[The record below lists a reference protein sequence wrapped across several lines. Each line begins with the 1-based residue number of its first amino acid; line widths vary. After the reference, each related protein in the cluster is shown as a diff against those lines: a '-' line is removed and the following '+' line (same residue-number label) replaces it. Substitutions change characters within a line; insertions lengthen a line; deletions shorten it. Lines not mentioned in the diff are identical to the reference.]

1 MLKRIILVA
10 SLICFTAASFAQK
23 YRAKLTTEYGTM
35 VIQLSDKTPKHRDNF
50 VKLAKDHFYDG
61 LLFHRVIPGFM
72 IQGGDP
78 NSKNAKPGEML
89 GNGDVGY
96 RIDAEFNPELY
107 HRRGALAA
115 ARDNNP
121 AKASSGCQFYIVDG
135 KKFNEEELAGIQK
148 ANHQNYT
155 NKQKEVYATEGGAP
169 HLDGNYTVFGQV
181 TKGLDIIDKIAN
193 QPRNKMDR
201 PDEDQKIIKIKI
213 QKRILFFWK

>member
-1 MLKRIILVA
+1 MLKKIILVA
-10 SLICFTAASFAQK
+10 SLLCFTTAGFAQK

-35 VIQLSDKTPKHRDNF
+35 VIRLSDKTPKHRDNF
-50 VKLAKDHFYDG
+50 VKLAKEHFYDG

-78 NSKNAKPGEML
+78 NSRNVKPGEML

-96 RIDAEFNPELY
+96 RIDAEFNSELY

-121 AKASSGCQFYIVDG
+121 EKASSGCQFYIVDG

-155 NKQKEVYATEGGAP
+155 KEQKKVYATEGGAP

-201 PDEDQKIIKIKI
+201 PDEDQKIITIKI
-213 QKRILFFWK
+213 QKKILFFWK

>member
-35 VIQLSDKTPKHRDNF
+35 EIQLSDKTPKHRDNF